1 MFLKSGLLGSG
12 PGAGG
17 EGGAGSAI
25 TGGGAMSGGGGGGG
39 GGGGA
44 VCATTAGAVVA
55 NAGADNAVVIA
66 TAIAVVVNVSLA
78 AIANLVVQRAPTISF
93 FMLVFRFVIALVR
106 AYPSSAAG
114 NHMGAVGEGPAI
126 GGCQSVRARQNVSPR
141 AGWRGNT
148 QLSNPAR

>member
-1 MFLKSGLLGSG
+1 MSLKPGLLGSG

-17 EGGAGSAI
+17 VGGAGSAI
-25 TGGGAMSGGGGGGG
+25 TGGGTMSGGGGGGG
-39 GGGGA
+39 GGV
-44 VCATTAGAVVA
+44 VCATTAGVVVA

-66 TAIAVVVNVSLA
+66 TAIDTVVNVSLA
-78 AIANLVVQRAPTISF
+78 AIANVVVQRAPTRWL
-93 FMLVFRFVIALVR
+93 FMLVFRFVIALVS